1 MMEASA
7 RPSRV
12 LIVEDDAILARVY
25 SRALVAAGFVV
36 DLAADGAEGFE
47 RLLAGS
53 YDVVLS
59 DLRMPRLDGLDLLR
73 QVQRMR
79 PDVSVVLMT
88 AALDNA
94 TYEAAREIMA
104 NVRCLAK
111 PMTMERLARAVKS
124 AASSRAARVLAADR
138 RAPPRS
144 RAARA
149 GFAREPRART
159 SSEAPWRPWG
169 ATAARL
175 LADVSRTVR
184 FTAFH
189 RVARGLRRPPAT
201 PVRPSEDI
209 GPPRGS
215 TSPTQRKQT

>member
-138 RAPPRS
+138 RAPPR
-144 RAARA
+144 
-149 GFAREPRART
+149 
-159 SSEAPWRPWG
+159 
-169 ATAARL
+169 
-175 LADVSRTVR
+175 
-184 FTAFH
+184 
-189 RVARGLRRPPAT
+189 
-201 PVRPSEDI
+201 
-209 GPPRGS
+209 
-215 TSPTQRKQT
+215 

>member
-1 MMEASA
+1 MMPAPA
-7 RPSRV
+7 KPSRV

-47 RLLAGS
+47 RILAGS

-94 TYEAAREIMA
+94 TYSAAREIMGT
-104 NVRCLAK
+104 VRCLAK
-111 PMTMERLARAVKS
+111 PMTMEHLARAVKG
-124 AASSRAARVLAADR
+124 AATARAARITR
-138 RAPPRS
+138 
-144 RAARA
+144 
-149 GFAREPRART
+149 
-159 SSEAPWRPWG
+159 
-169 ATAARL
+169 
-175 LADVSRTVR
+175 
-184 FTAFH
+184 
-189 RVARGLRRPPAT
+189 
-201 PVRPSEDI
+201 
-209 GPPRGS
+209 
-215 TSPTQRKQT
+215 